1 MNGSP
6 LYILKQLKFCLLS
19 LPIVLLLTGCS
30 GKPHPDPI
38 IKGVNFVGLS
48 VSDLE
53 QAERF
58 YSQAAAMSSEPI
70 DHEPLTQLVEVLVAD
85 SPKVERASLMQ
96 SVNAQIILMQ
106 FDGSKIDG
114 KARRNPIEVYGP
126 GIAHV
131 CYQADMETSAYQKF
145 LELGAQTMGNPELVQ
160 LSDGNPV
167 SYAYARDQD
176 GTIFEVEH
184 VDVEKLDLPT
194 PPKHT
199 HRIRHVSLASP
210 DMSRTL
216 EFYST
221 LMQNPSPRRLGRF
234 FSIRGDKLD
243 QVSGLPNSKIKM
255 AFFPV
260 RNLELEII
268 QYTSHSSG
276 ALSAKRKLEDF
287 GYNMIVF
294 EVSDLEAASVLVAE
308 AGGQVIS
315 SSAISLWGVDTIFA
329 KDIDGN
335 LLGFQTIEPAAFTS
349 SQKFKNNGI

>member
-1 MNGSP
+1 MFSSS
-6 LYILKQLKFCLLS
+6 ISIRKQLKIYFIF
-19 LPIVLLLTGCS
+19 LPMVFLMLGCS
-30 GKPHPDPI
+30 GEPHPDPV

-53 QAERF
+53 HAESF
-58 YSQAAAMSSEPI
+58 YSQAAAMTTKTI
-70 DHEPLTQLVEVLVAD
+70 DHESLTQLVEVLVAD
-85 SPKVERASLMQ
+85 SPKLERASLMQ
-96 SVNAQIILMQ
+96 SVNAQIVLMQ
-106 FDGSKIDG
+106 FEGSKIDG
-114 KARRNPIEVYGP
+114 KARRKPIEVYGP

-131 CYQADMETSAYQKF
+131 CYQADKKTSSYHKF
-145 LELGAQTMGNPELVQ
+145 LELGAQTIGNPELVQ
-160 LSDGNPV
+160 LSDRNPV
-167 SYAYARDQD
+167 SYAYARDKD

-184 VDVEKLDLPT
+184 VDIEKLNLSE
-194 PPKHT
+194 PPEHS

-216 EFYST
+216 KFYST

-234 FSIRGDKLD
+234 FSIRGEKLD
-243 QVSGLPNSKIKM
+243 QVSGLPDSKIRM

-276 ALSAKRKLEDF
+276 ALSANRRLEDF

-294 EVSDLEAASVLVAE
+294 EVSDLEAASDLVTE

-315 SSAISLWGVDTIFA
+315 STAISLWGVDTIFA

-335 LLGFQTIEPAAFTS
+335 LIGFQTLEPAAFTS